1 MNRYIKTAIALLL
14 AMTFLAS
21 CGKKVPQ
28 SVPDEPSVKDE
39 NTVMQPS
46 VDQPTDNENVGNDKN
61 EDDDPGSDV
70 TGPSDYKLRINEV
83 LYENSVYRFGG
94 KDAYNFIELHNYGSE
109 DIDLSGFTLSV
120 SGGQAEL
127 SGLLKAKA
135 YLLVLPGMEGDTTVG
150 LGALTL
156 RLSPKCTVTLEDNEG
171 KMIQA
176 VTLPELKKDISY
188 AYGAPTLGVYTDTDY
203 VKTGFVTPGYEN
215 SEEGLN
221 KWYQNNDTAVG
232 LVINEAMSANREY
245 LETLGAYYDWIEL
258 YNNSDTAIQLE
269 DYYLSDKESNLKKWN
284 LPKKSLAPGETFL
297 VFAET
302 DDAQKL
308 ISRGY
313 ICCGFSLSADR
324 EQIYLSNAEGVIMDA
339 MLIMG
344 TTQNGSYGRMEGQG
358 GFFYFPTPTPQKKN
372 ENGTRTITTTPML
385 SNTGGVYNGV
395 GGVQVSIKGEG
406 TIYYTLDGSVPTKDS
421 RKYNGGSISM
431 SQTGVLRAVS
441 VVDGKITGRAA
452 TASFII
458 NENHT
463 LPVLSIAIDP
473 EDMYGDKTG
482 IYVVGEGN
490 DPGAW
495 SGEANYTKDWEKTVY
510 ASYFEGEGKGFMLD
524 CGIKIAGS
532 GTRAYDKKSFQLKFR
547 GIYGTAD
554 LEYDIF
560 GTGIETFQNIKLRC
574 GEDYFRATFR
584 DELQASLVMDGMD
597 SLLAQR
603 YRWFVL
609 YIDSEYFGLYAFR
622 DMTDENYIAKAENT
636 EASNVTK
643 LECDGNNK
651 ISTNKDFINLVNF
664 CYTKDLSIEENYKYV
679 TDRLDIASV
688 TQWFIARSYS
698 NDRDFGNC
706 RYYRIGDDGKWK
718 WIFYDC
724 DWGFY
729 YEYMPRSPY
738 DILASDYHL
747 AFPTVKIMI
756 GLFKS
761 PIYRDY
767 YCQELAKH
775 LKTTYNTAHIL
786 ERIEELNATV
796 LPEIPRDRERWPQGS
811 YDKYL
816 TMVEDMRNFA
826 KDCPSYFVKSTAKFL
841 SLSDAQVRAYFGDI
855 IYG

>member
-1 MNRYIKTAIALLL
+1 MNRYTVIPEPVSFKVLGDLPVFTLTDALCFEGEPETEGCLKDLL
-14 AMTFLAS
+14 FFLS
-21 CGKKVPQ
+21 EVFDFESLGVGKEKIRLEIDGKGREEGYSLKVEA
-28 SVPDEPSVKDE
+28 DRIILK
-39 NTVMQPS
+39 
-46 VDQPTDNENVGNDKN
+46 GNDEK
-61 EDDDPGSDV
+61 GLFYAV
-70 TGPSDYKLRINEV
+70 QTLKQLLFQG
-83 LYENSVYRFGG
+83 
-94 KDAYNFIELHNYGSE
+94 EL
-109 DIDLSGFTLSV
+109 
-120 SGGQAEL
+120 
-127 SGLLKAKA
+127 
-135 YLLVLPGMEGDTTVG
+135 
-150 LGALTL
+150 
-156 RLSPKCTVTLEDNEG
+156 
-171 KMIQA
+171 
-176 VTLPELKKDISY
+176 TLPEIYIEDSPRFSY
-188 AYGAPTLGVYTDTDY
+188 
-203 VKTGFVTPGYEN
+203 
-215 SEEGLN
+215 
-221 KWYQNNDTAVG
+221 
-232 LVINEAMSANREY
+232 R
-245 LETLGAYYDWIEL
+245 
-258 YNNSDTAIQLE
+258 
-269 DYYLSDKESNLKKWN
+269 
-284 LPKKSLAPGETFL
+284 
-297 VFAET
+297 
-302 DDAQKL
+302 
-308 ISRGY
+308 
-313 ICCGFSLSADR
+313 
-324 EQIYLSNAEGVIMDA
+324 
-339 MLIMG
+339 
-344 TTQNGSYGRMEGQG
+344 
-358 GFFYFPTPTPQKKN
+358 
-372 ENGTRTITTTPML
+372 
-385 SNTGGVYNGV
+385 
-395 GGVQVSIKGEG
+395 
-406 TIYYTLDGSVPTKDS
+406 
-421 RKYNGGSISM
+421 
-431 SQTGVLRAVS
+431 
-441 VVDGKITGRAA
+441 
-452 TASFII
+452 
-458 NENHT
+458 
-463 LPVLSIAIDP
+463 
-473 EDMYGDKTG
+473 
-482 IYVVGEGN
+482 
-490 DPGAW
+490 
-495 SGEANYTKDWEKTVY
+495 
-510 ASYFEGEGKGFMLD
+510 GFMLD